1 MTSAVGGFGCE
12 NSCDERNENMS
23 TVKFSEKEIRF
34 LNYMRVG
41 RLATTS
47 AQWFLRLSIAG
58 GFLSSVADR
67 LGIWGAP
74 GTPNIAWGAWAPFV
88 EYAAKLNWFAPAPI
102 VSFLAWAATFAEIV
116 FAVGLI
122 VGWQLRW
129 FAFGSGLLLL
139 CFALAMTLALG
150 IKAPLNYSVFAASA
164 GAFFLAS
171 STWWQT
177 KWPSLTSK

>member
-1 MTSAVGGFGCE
+1 
-12 NSCDERNENMS
+12 MS
-23 TVKFSEKEIRF
+23 GASTLS
-34 LNYMRVG
+34 
-41 RLATTS
+41 S

-67 LGIWGAP
+67 LGILGPP

-88 EYAAKLNWFAPAPI
+88 EYAGKLNWFAPAPI
-102 VSFLAWAATFAEIV
+102 GSFLAWAATFGEIV

-129 FAFGSGLLLL
+129 FALGSGLLLL
-139 CFALAMTLALG
+139 CFALAMTFALG

-164 GAFFLAS
+164 GAFFLATSTRS
-171 STWWQT
+171 SLQA
-177 KWPSLTSK
+177 SKCHGFST